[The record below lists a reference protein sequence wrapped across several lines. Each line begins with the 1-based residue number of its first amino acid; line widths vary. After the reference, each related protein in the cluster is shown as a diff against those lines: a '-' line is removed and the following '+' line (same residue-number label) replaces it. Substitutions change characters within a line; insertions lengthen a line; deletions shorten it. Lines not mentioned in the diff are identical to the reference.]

1 MSPTHDLDEHQD
13 LIASDTDYESA
24 PEMKFETEM
33 DSERETKNTQNNVN
47 RSGKRKAVRVRKRRS
62 WEFTPQEKAEA
73 LKDIRTACHIC
84 TKESRFKNQS
94 NEIPIPNSRLD
105 VNFLL
110 IADFCAPNR
119 IHPIWLIGNKI
130 NSKKYFLSI
139 LESNMTSKMNFIS
152 KKNISKI

>member
-47 RSGKRKAVRVRKRRS
+47 RSTKRKAVRVRKRRS
-62 WEFTPQEKAEA
+62 WEFKPQEKAEA

-94 NEIPIPNSRLD
+94 NEISILNSR
-105 VNFLL
+105 LL

-152 KKNISKI
+152 KKNVSKI